1 MKSLLFLFI
10 SITSLPSFGQK
21 QIVVHDSQAVERSVE
36 KFHSLSISGL
46 FTVYFSQS
54 DDFKLAVST
63 SHNGNE
69 DLIKTTVVDGVLKIS
84 RKEKIVWGIN
94 STNRSI
100 KVYISAPFLKDISA
114 SGASNINLVGSL
126 RTETLSLTLSG
137 ASDFRGSIEA
147 SSLHITQSGASD
159 IKMDGNVHAITLKT
173 SGASDFNSFS
183 LVADDAILSASGAS
197 KIQLTIRKSI
207 RATASGASD
216 IEYRGNPE
224 KVERSS
230 SGASNISQH

>member
-10 SITSLPSFGQK
+10 SITSLASFSQK
-21 QIVVHDSQAVERSVE
+21 QIIVHDNHVVERTIR
-36 KFHSLSISGL
+36 KFNSLSISGP
-46 FTVYFSQS
+46 FKVFFSQS
-54 DDFKLAVST
+54 TDYKLALSSSNKTIDDRVQT
-63 SHNGNE
+63 S
-69 DLIKTTVVDGVLKIS
+69 VVDGVLTIS
-84 RKEKIVWGIN
+84 LRGKSFWDIG
-94 STNRSI
+94 SSDRYI
-100 KVYISAPFLKDISA
+100 KVYISAPALKHINA
-114 SGASNINLVGSL
+114 SGASDFNVVGKMHAENLQ
-126 RTETLSLTLSG
+126 LTLSG

-159 IKMDGNVHAITLKT
+159 IKMDGDVHTITLKT

-197 KIQLTIRKSI
+197 KIQVTIRKSI

-230 SGASNISQH
+230 SGASNISRH